1 LVRFKFWLSI
11 IAAAII
17 FTHVTDAGAEIRPG
31 AFSLT
36 PLLGG
41 YTFEGKQELGDG
53 TLFGFRLG
61 YNFDERWGMEA
72 AFDFIDTKFTFVD
85 VGVDGF
91 IFRLEGLYHL
101 LPEKPLSP
109 FLAAGI
115 GGIDLR
121 FENAGGSSGFLFGYG
136 LGLKYSLS
144 DTVSL
149 RGDLRHILAY
159 SDALSN
165 FAYTFGVTFTF
176 GGDKRASAR
185 KRIKD
190 SDGDGVADSSD
201 MCPDTPKNAPVNERG
216 CPTDSDGDGVSD
228 YLDKCAETP
237 VGVPVNIDGCPA
249 DGDRDGVPDKLDR
262 CPDTPEGLSVDSSG
276 CSPSRRKKVS
286 MMFNVEF
293 DSNSTNVQEMY
304 QLLLKRAAE
313 FMKKYPG
320 TMATIEGHTDSRGKA
335 EFNLEISQKRADS
348 VKRYL
353 VENLGIDPSRVK
365 AVGYGES
372 RPVADNETR
381 AGRERNRRVLVI
393 ITRPNP

>member
-1 LVRFKFWLSI
+1 MVKAKSFIKI
-11 IAAAII
+11 ILIVIVAAL
-17 FTHVTDAGAEIRPG
+17 TKNGLAEVKPNS
-31 AFSLT
+31 FSLS
-36 PLLGG
+36 PLLGK
-41 YTFEGKQELGDG
+41 YFFDGKQELEDG
-53 TLFGFRLG
+53 NLIGLRFG
-61 YNFDERWGMEA
+61 YSVTEHWGGEA
-72 AFDFIDTKFTFVD
+72 ALDFIDTKFKLVD
-85 VGVDGF
+85 VGVDGY
-91 IFRLEGLYHL
+91 IYRLDGIYHF
-101 LPEKPLSP
+101 LPDGKYVPYV
-109 FLAAGI
+109 AAGI
-115 GGIDLR
+115 GGIDLQ
-121 FENAGGSSGFLFGYG
+121 FKGAGSSSGFLFNYG
-136 LGLKYSLS
+136 GGLKMSLN
-144 DTVSL
+144 DSL
-149 RGDLRHILAY
+149 ALRVDIRHILAY

-165 FAYTFGVTFTF
+165 FAFSVGLNYQF
-176 GGDKRASAR
+176 GGEKKKADFQVR
-185 KRIKD
+185 D
-190 SDGDGVADSSD
+190 SDGDGIVDSSD
-201 MCPDTPKNAPVNERG
+201 LCPDTPKNAPVNERG

-320 TMATIEGHTDSRGKA
+320 TIATIEGHTDSRGNA
-335 EFNLEISQKRADS
+335 EHNLEISQIRADS
-348 VKRYL
+348 VKSYL
-353 VENLGIDPSRVK
+353 VENLGIDPSRIQ

-372 RPVADNETR
+372 RPVADNKTS

-393 ITRPNP
+393 ITHPNP